1 MICPNC
7 GTNNAE
13 GVAFC
18 ANCGAAMQAAPVQ
31 PVQPMKNPGKG
42 LGVAALVLGIIAQ
55 IILPMILGALALILG
70 AVGMS
75 KSKAVGMKNGM
86 AVAGVVLGII
96 GLAWWVLR
104 LIICGGCALIG

>member
-31 PVQPMKNPGKG
+31 PQMPAKNPGKG
-42 LGVAALVLGIIAQ
+42 LGVAAMVLGIIGQ
-55 IILPMILGALALILG
+55 LLFPLILGILALILG
-70 AVGMS
+70 AIGLS
-75 KSKAVGMKNGM
+75 KSKNVGMKNGM
-86 AVAGVVLGII
+86 AVAGIVLGII
-96 GLAWWVLR
+96 AIAFKILM
-104 LIICGGCALIG
+104 IIACGGCALLG